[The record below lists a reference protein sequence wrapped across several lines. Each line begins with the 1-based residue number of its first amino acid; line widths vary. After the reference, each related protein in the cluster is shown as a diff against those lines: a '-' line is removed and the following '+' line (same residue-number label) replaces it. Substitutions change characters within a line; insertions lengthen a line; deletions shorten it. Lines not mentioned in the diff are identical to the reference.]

1 MITKFGKRFL
11 TNYLAGNISFSDKEL
26 AFGIGNSAPAVG
38 VDGTASNDTRLQ
50 FEFYRVPVKL
60 TSIEI
65 ALANPLAEES
75 PTNKYV
81 YKAVFIATIPQDV
94 SGVISEIGLYPASR
108 TSINN
113 FDSKFITSFENNVLW
128 EDSSGS
134 NPQIVLNNS
143 TYTFKIGENAVLIQ
157 SPLST
162 AKEYK
167 SATGTL
173 DLSGYSI
180 NDSLSIAYKKIDANL
195 SKIRVKFYSSDT
207 QYCYIDFTPESGTG
221 DRIQSEELSALFS
234 NTSTTPPDFKNI
246 TNIGVE
252 VTATSG
258 GTTSVYFDGI
268 RINDE
273 DTFDPSYGM
282 ISRSVLTGGDIIVKP
297 SGRQVDVEYKL
308 QLGF

>member
-11 TNYLAGNISFSDKEL
+11 TNYLAGNISFSEKEL
-26 AFGIGNSAPAVG
+26 AFGIGSTTPNSSG
-38 VDGTASNDTRLQ
+38 NDTRLD

-60 TSIEI
+60 TSIDI
-65 ALANPLAEES
+65 EEVS
-75 PTNKYV
+75 GSFV
-81 YKAVFIATIPQDV
+81 YKAVFVATIPQDV
-94 SGVISEIGLYPASR
+94 AGVISEIGLYPASR
-108 TSINN
+108 TSTNN

-134 NPQIVLNNS
+134 NPQIALNNS

-167 SATGTL
+167 TATGTL

-180 NDSLSIAYKKIDANL
+180 NDSLAIAYKKVDANL

-207 QYCYIDFTPESGTG
+207 QYCYIDFAPETGTG
-221 DRIQSEELSALFS
+221 DRIQSEDLSTLFS

-246 TNIGVE
+246 TNVGVE

-282 ISRSVLTGGDIIVKP
+282 ISRSVLTGGDIITKP

>member
-11 TNYLAGNISFSDKEL
+11 TNYLAGNVSFAAKEL
-26 AFGIGNSAPAVG
+26 AFGIGNSAPDING
-38 VDGTASNDTRLQ
+38 NDTRLN

-60 TSIEI
+60 SSIDISEVGG
-65 ALANPLAEES
+65 S
-75 PTNKYV
+75 YV

-94 SGVISEIGLYPASR
+94 AGVISEIALYPASR

-128 EDSSGS
+128 EDSNGS
-134 NPQIVLNNS
+134 NPAIESNGP
-143 TYTFKIGENAVLIQ
+143 TFTSKIGENMVLIQ
-157 SPLST
+157 SPLSSSQ
-162 AKEYK
+162 EYK
-167 SATGTL
+167 TATGTIN
-173 DLSGYSI
+173 LSGYSI
-180 NDSLSIAYKKIDANL
+180 NDSLSIAYKKADANL
-195 SKIRVKFYSSDT
+195 SKIRVKFYSSST
-207 QYCYIDFTPESGTG
+207 QFCYVDFTPESGTG
-221 DRIQSEELSALFS
+221 DKIQSVSLSSLFS
-234 NTSTTPPDFKNI
+234 NTSATPPDFTNI
-246 TNIGVE
+246 TNLGVE
-252 VTATSG
+252 VTANSS

-282 ISRSVLTGGDIIVKP
+282 ISRSVLTGGDIITKT

>member
-11 TNYLAGNISFSDKEL
+11 TNYLAGNISFPEKEL
-26 AFGIGNSAPAVG
+26 ALGIGNTAAN
-38 VDGTASNDTRLQ
+38 VDGNDTRLE

-60 TSIEI
+60 TSIDI
-65 ALANPLAEES
+65 AEVS
-75 PTNKYV
+75 GSFV
-81 YKAVFIATIPQDV
+81 YKAVFVATIPQDMA
-94 SGVISEIGLYPASR
+94 GVVSEIALYPASR

-113 FDSKFITSFENNVLW
+113 FDSKFISSFENNVLW
-128 EDSSGS
+128 EDSTGS
-134 NPQIVLNNS
+134 NPQIALNDS
-143 TYTFKIGENAVLIQ
+143 TYTFKIGETAVLIQ

-167 SATGTL
+167 TATGTL

-180 NDSLSIAYKKIDANL
+180 NDSLSIAYKKVDANL

-207 QYCYIDFTPESGTG
+207 HYCYVDFTPASGTG
-221 DRIQSEELSALFS
+221 DRIQSASLSTLFS
-234 NTSTTPPDFKNI
+234 NTSTTPPDFNNI
-246 TNIGVE
+246 INLGVE

-282 ISRSVLTGGDIIVKP
+282 ISRSVLTGGDIITKP

>member
-11 TNYLAGNISFSDKEL
+11 TNYLAGNISFPEKEL
-26 AFGIGNSAPAVG
+26 ALGIGNAAAN
-38 VDGTASNDTRLQ
+38 VDGNDTRLE

-60 TSIEI
+60 TSIDI
-65 ALANPLAEES
+65 AEVS
-75 PTNKYV
+75 GSFV
-81 YKAVFIATIPQDV
+81 YKAVFVATIPQDMA
-94 SGVISEIGLYPASR
+94 GVVSEIALYPASR

-113 FDSKFITSFENNVLW
+113 FDSKFISSFENNVLW
-128 EDSSGS
+128 EDSTGS

-143 TYTFKIGENAVLIQ
+143 TYTFKIGETAVLIQ

-167 SATGTL
+167 TATGTL

-180 NDSLSIAYKKIDANL
+180 NDSLSIAYKKVDANL

-207 QYCYIDFTPESGTG
+207 QYCYVDFTPESGTG
-221 DRIQSEELSALFS
+221 DRIQSASLSTLFS
-234 NTSTTPPDFKNI
+234 NTSTTPPDFNNI
-246 TNIGVE
+246 INLGVE

-282 ISRSVLTGGDIIVKP
+282 ISRSVLTGGDIITKP

>member
-11 TNYLAGNISFSDKEL
+11 TNYLAGNISFSEKEL
-26 AFGIGNSAPAVG
+26 AFGIGN
-38 VDGTASNDTRLQ
+38 TAADASGNDTRLD

-60 TSIEI
+60 TSIDISEV
-65 ALANPLAEES
+65 S
-75 PTNKYV
+75 GSFV

-94 SGVISEIGLYPASR
+94 AGVISEIALYPASR

-128 EDSSGS
+128 EDSLGS
-134 NPQIVLNNS
+134 NPGIQLNSS
-143 TYTFKIGENAVLIQ
+143 TFTSKIGENAVLIQ
-157 SPLST
+157 SPSST
-162 AKEYK
+162 ATEYK
-167 SATGTL
+167 TATGTI

-180 NDSLSIAYKKIDANL
+180 NDSLAIAYNKSDANL
-195 SKIRVKFYSSDT
+195 SKIRVKFYSSTT
-207 QYCYIDFTPESGTG
+207 QYCYIDFTPTAGTG
-221 DRIQSEELSALFS
+221 DKIQSANLSTLFS
-234 NTSTTPPDFKNI
+234 NTSATPPDFKNI
-246 TNIGVE
+246 INLGVE
-252 VTATSG
+252 VTATSD

-282 ISRSVLTGGDIIVKP
+282 ISRSVLTGGDIITKP

>member
-11 TNYLAGNISFSDKEL
+11 TNYLAGNIIFSDKEL
-26 AFGIGNSAPAVG
+26 AFGIGSSAPAVG

-60 TSIEI
+60 TSIDI
-65 ALANPLAEES
+65 ALANPSAAES

-81 YKAVFIATIPQDV
+81 YKAVFVATIPQDV
-94 SGVISEIGLYPASR
+94 AGVISEIALYPASR

-128 EDSSGS
+128 EDSLGS
-134 NPQIVLNNS
+134 NPQIALNDS

-157 SPLST
+157 SPAST

-167 SATGTL
+167 TATGNF
-173 DLSGYSI
+173 DLSGYSVS
-180 NDSLSIAYKKIDANL
+180 DSLAIAYKKVDANL
-195 SKIRVKFYSSDT
+195 SKIRVKLYSSDT
-207 QYCYIDFTPESGTG
+207 QYCYVDFTPESGTG
-221 DRIQSEELSALFS
+221 DRIQSVNLSTLFS
-234 NTSTTPPDFKNI
+234 NTSATPPDFKNI
-246 TNIGVE
+246 TNLGVE

-258 GTTSVYFDGI
+258 GTTAVYFDGI

-282 ISRSVLTGGDIIVKP
+282 ISRSVLTGGDIITKT

>member
-11 TNYLAGNISFSDKEL
+11 TNYLAGNVDFSAKEL
-26 AFGIGNSAPAVG
+26 AFGIGSAAAN
-38 VDGTASNDTRLQ
+38 VDGNDTRLG

-60 TSIEI
+60 TSIDISEVNGSFI
-65 ALANPLAEES
+65 
-75 PTNKYV
+75 
-81 YKAVFIATIPQDV
+81 YKTVFVATIPQDV
-94 SGVISEIGLYPASR
+94 AGVISEIALYPASR

-128 EDSSGS
+128 EDSIGS

-143 TYTFKIGENAVLIQ
+143 TYTFKIGESAILVQ
-157 SPLST
+157 SPSST

-167 SATGTL
+167 TSTGIL
-173 DLSGYSI
+173 DLSGYSV
-180 NDSLSIAYKKIDANL
+180 NDSLSIAYKKVDSNL
-195 SKIRVKFYSSDT
+195 SKIRVKLYSSET
-207 QYCYIDFTPESGTG
+207 QYCYIDFTPQSGTG
-221 DRIQSEELSALFS
+221 DRIQSASLSTLFS
-234 NTSTTPPDFKNI
+234 NTSTTPPDFNNI
-246 TNIGVE
+246 IDIGVE

-282 ISRSVLTGGDIIVKP
+282 ISRSVLTGGDIITKT